1 MLTVTSFWSNSTFQ
15 VAEVPDGQ
23 VPIPESF
30 HKRFPSG
37 ALLVG
42 MHLVTGELSEPG
54 TYRFLYDDEG
64 NCMTYYRLD
73 PL

>member
-15 VAEVPDGQ
+15 VSEVPDGQ
-23 VPIPESF
+23 AFIAESF

-37 ALLVG
+37 ALMVAKDLA
-42 MHLVTGELSEPG
+42 TGELSEPG
-54 TYRFLYDDEG
+54 TYRFLYDNEG